1 MLQAS
6 QRTHTQLILQQ
17 AGVYLETR
25 VQPESSP
32 CGSEWGVLTAL
43 PESRK
48 WKMIIGCVFD
58 TVPLSSQKKHQFRC
72 FKSICNLLSFSS
84 FPHRHREP
92 SDGQPAG
99 NQPWALLINGLLTS
113 DPPTLEALIQSA
125 FTEWRQSRAHTGLTL
140 TESNQIKWHQ

>member
-6 QRTHTQLILQQ
+6 QRTQTQLILQQ
-17 AGVYLETR
+17 AEVYPETR

-48 WKMIIGCVFD
+48 WKMIIVCVFD

-72 FKSICNLLSFSS
+72 FKSICNLLSFSSFSS

-113 DPPTLEALIQSA
+113 DPPPTRSA
-125 FTEWRQSRAHTGLTL
+125 YAVCIHWMAAEPSSHWPHAHW
-140 TESNQIKWHQ
+140 E